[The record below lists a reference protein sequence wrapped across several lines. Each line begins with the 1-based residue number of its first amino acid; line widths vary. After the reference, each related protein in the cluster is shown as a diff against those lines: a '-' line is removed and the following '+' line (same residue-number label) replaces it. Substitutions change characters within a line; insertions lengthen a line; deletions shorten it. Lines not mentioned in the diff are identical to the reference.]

1 MEKTSRW
8 NLDLNG
14 VTSGTTCYYNIRS
27 RDNVEKGEERD
38 DTRKKGSKRITTAK
52 GECAKR
58 GKHLSK
64 KRARRSVTGAAAAV
78 AAAAAGRRN
87 GPSLMQLKQR
97 AKK

>member
-14 VTSGTTCYYNIRS
+14 VISGTTCYYNIRS

-38 DTRKKGSKRITTAK
+38 GARKKKSKRITTAK

-64 KRARRSVTGAAAAV
+64 KRARRSVTGAAAAE
-78 AAAAAGRRN
+78 RRN

-97 AKK
+97 AKKK